1 MAVSEVVSE
10 VDKELIRYF
19 IHLTEPQKQSLL
31 QLIKTFM
38 KPGIRPIEKVT
49 VEQYNKELDDAMTRM
64 NKGDFTTL
72 EELEKEM
79 Q

>member
-1 MAVSEVVSE
+1 MAVLE

-49 VEQYNKELDDAMTRM
+49 IEQYNKKLDEAMARV
-64 NKGDFTTL
+64 NRGEFTTL
-72 EELEKEM
+72 QELEKEM
-79 Q
+79 QSW